1 MNRKQRRAKK
11 SAERK
16 LGMKVPDEAVVF
28 LPTPEHQ
35 TTYQGHKRHK
45 GGHFGDKFQG

>member
-11 SAERK
+11 AAERK
-16 LGMKVPDEAVVF
+16 LGTKVPNENVVF
-28 LPTPEHQ
+28 LLPTEQQ

-45 GGHFGDKFQG
+45 GGHFGDKLQG